1 MANKTWAAKIQTCSS
16 GCSPRKARAPSS
28 STTRKTAPRSFT
40 LLVRISSQKI
50 DDVEKAYDFLRKN
63 NFFDR
68 TGKISRVKLNAI
80 VGALQQ
86 LGDIPPSFDVERV
99 VLPGV
104 TQMSN

>member
-1 MANKTWAAKIQTCSS
+1 MLLQRILAAHKKSVEWFYDTKNRAEAVTMMATVSRIKT
-16 GCSPRKARAPSS
+16 
-28 STTRKTAPRSFT
+28 
-40 LLVRISSQKI
+40 
-50 DDVEKAYDFLRKN
+50 DDVEKAYDFLHKG
-63 NFFDR
+63 NFFER
-68 TGKISRVKLNAI
+68 TGAISRTKMNAL